1 MTIPEPNEF
10 RQLDTFPRLRNCTP
24 KLPCILHPPCFFCV
38 CSPLVV
44 FSAFNCCIHF
54 SLRLMYCF
62 CRFLCLLFCACS
74 CTVFFLRVSS
84 RETIHANFSVG
95 GAFLYSGF
103 NFSHSDLPFPTRCC
117 IPYVRSGLYQLV
129 ICVKGFRV
137 CALHC
142 ELAIISIRHCIIRFC
157 HRRGHHAFRESS
169 CVSLA
174 HGPRWLFL
182 LSRHRKDFLLLLIR
196 SLL

>member
-54 SLRLMYCF
+54 SLRLTYCF

-95 GAFLYSGF
+95 G
-103 NFSHSDLPFPTRCC
+103 HSYIVDIT
-117 IPYVRSGLYQLV
+117 
-129 ICVKGFRV
+129 FRITT
-137 CALHC
+137 C
-142 ELAIISIRHCIIRFC
+142 
-157 HRRGHHAFRESS
+157 
-169 CVSLA
+169 
-174 HGPRWLFL
+174 
-182 LSRHRKDFLLLLIR
+182 R
-196 SLL
+196 SLLAIAFRTQDLVCINLSFASRDFVCPRMTSIRIA